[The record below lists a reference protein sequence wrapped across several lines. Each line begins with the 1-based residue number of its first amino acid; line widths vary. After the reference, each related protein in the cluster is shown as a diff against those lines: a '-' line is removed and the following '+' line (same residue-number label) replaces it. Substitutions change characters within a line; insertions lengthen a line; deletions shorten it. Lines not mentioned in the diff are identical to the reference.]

1 MLLAIALGA
10 VFAIHVLALRS
21 LEHPMFDDLIVRSYG
36 VNFMLAVVIYA
47 ALYRFR
53 LKLKNQIGFLFMAGS
68 FLKFALFFLIFYPVY
83 KADGVMQRS
92 EFAAFFI
99 PYAVSLVLETYFTS
113 KMLQDLENSE
123 D

>member
-10 VFAIHVLALRS
+10 VFAIHVFVLRS
-21 LEHPMFDDLIVRSYG
+21 LGHPMFDHLIVRSYG

-47 ALYRFR
+47 VLYRFR